1 MPVRMRRTMDRER
14 SRGQVLSE
22 FTIVIPI
29 FMLIV
34 LVVAEG
40 GYYAAATTVVNNATH
55 EGARLGVLETT
66 SSQATIRTR
75 VRQSAS
81 AIVPLANDQITL
93 QIAKVKDDGSYESP
107 VSCDNTCYGQRKT
120 NDRLIVRTAYDHV
133 PLVGYVFPGF
143 VIPSNAS
150 AEMTVEG
157 DAA

>member
-1 MPVRMRRTMDRER
+1 MPDRVRWRPDGER

-22 FTIVIPI
+22 FAIVIPL

-40 GYYAAATTVVNNATH
+40 GYYAAATTVVSNATH

-66 SSQATIRTR
+66 SSRSTIRAR

-93 QIAKVKDDGSYESP
+93 QIARLKDDGSYESP
-107 VSCDNTCYGQRKT
+107 VSCDNTCYGQRRT

-133 PLVGYVFPGF
+133 PLVGYVFPGL
-143 VIPSNAS
+143 VIPSDAS

-157 DAA
+157 DPA